1 LGGGM
6 DSSAGLLTVSNTI
19 ITQNTNLDTNTEDDC
34 HNCTQS
40 GPLLT
45 AGADAHLGQLAY
57 NGFGSL
63 VPTMMPLPGSPAI
76 QAGDATQLIAGLTN
90 DERGFPRLTAG
101 KLDLGAVQTNYT
113 SVAFVQ
119 EPSDALFN
127 TVISPAVTVEVLE
140 TNNNRTAPNNTNV
153 VDNVPLTLT
162 LNGSGT
168 LGGTLTQ
175 TTSGAASF
183 GDLKVSTPG
192 TGDTLSTS
200 LIVTP
205 TGVTP
210 AQTLTATSNPF
221 DITRVASTVSFVP
234 PLPASVTYGVAPL
247 TLKATA
253 VSSGTF
259 TGQTV
264 NFYVDSGPATI
275 SGNVLTVTGAGTV
288 VAEVDAVANAT
299 YSASSA
305 TSSITVMQ
313 AASQLALSASSTEAP
328 TGSSVTLTATATSS
342 SGTPTG
348 MVAFLSGGTTLGT
361 GTLNAQGVA
370 TLAVSTLP
378 AGSNTITATYPGDT
392 NFSGSQAQLAGKIV
406 VGTPG
411 FAMTSNAVNLSV
423 KAGSTGNLT
432 LTLTP
437 AFGYTGTLNF
447 SCAGMPGTS
456 TCAFQPAAVQF
467 DGSGSPV
474 QVTATMQIA
483 TTQAN
488 SRATKVAKLLPVI
501 PLGGLPIL
509 PAAVLWFPEADDL
522 SDLQIAGALDRPIR
536 SISSRSQ
543 RSIRI
548 GMLVLFAMGLL
559 GMLFGCGGQ
568 AAKPAGGQY
577 SVIITAAGAG
587 ATNQSIAVQLTV
599 TP

>member
-1 LGGGM
+1 
-6 DSSAGLLTVSNTI
+6 
-19 ITQNTNLDTNTEDDC
+19 
-34 HNCTQS
+34 
-40 GPLLT
+40 
-45 AGADAHLGQLAY
+45 
-57 NGFGSL
+57 
-63 VPTMMPLPGSPAI
+63 
-76 QAGDATQLIAGLTN
+76 
-90 DERGFPRLTAG
+90 
-101 KLDLGAVQTNYT
+101 
-113 SVAFVQ
+113 
-119 EPSDALFN
+119 
-127 TVISPAVTVEVLE
+127 
-140 TNNNRTAPNNTNV
+140 
-153 VDNVPLTLT
+153 LT

-200 LIVTP
+200 LTVTP
-205 TGVTP
+205 TGITP

-221 DITRVASTVSFVP
+221 NVTLVAATVSFDP

-253 VSSGTF
+253 VSSGTI

-264 NFYVDSGPATI
+264 NFHVDSGPATI
-275 SGNVLTVTGAGTV
+275 SGNVLTITGAGTV

-299 YSASSA
+299 YAASSA

-313 AASQLALSASSTEAP
+313 AASHLALTSSSTEAP
-328 TGSSVTLTATATSS
+328 AGSSVTLTATATSP

-348 MVAFLSGGTTLGT
+348 TVTFLSGGTTLGT

-378 AGSNTITATYPGDT
+378 VGSNTITATYPGDT
-392 NFSGSQAQLAGKIV
+392 NFSGSQAQLAGTIV

-411 FAMTSNAVNLSV
+411 FAMTSSALSLSV
-423 KAGSTGNLT
+423 KSGSTGNLT

-447 SCAGMPGTS
+447 SCVGMPGTS

-474 QVTATMQIA
+474 QVTVAMQIA
-483 TTQAN
+483 TTQGN
-488 SRATKVAKLLPVI
+488 SRGTKMAKLLPLI

-509 PAAVLWFPEADDL
+509 PAAVLWFPETDDL
-522 SDLQIAGALDRPIR
+522 SDFRIGRASDA
-536 SISSRSQ
+536 SMSSRSH
-543 RSIRI
+543 RWIRI

-568 AAKPAGGQY
+568 AAKPTGGQY
-577 SVIITAAGAG
+577 NVTIMATGAG
-587 ATNQSIAVQLTV
+587 ASSQSIAVQLTV